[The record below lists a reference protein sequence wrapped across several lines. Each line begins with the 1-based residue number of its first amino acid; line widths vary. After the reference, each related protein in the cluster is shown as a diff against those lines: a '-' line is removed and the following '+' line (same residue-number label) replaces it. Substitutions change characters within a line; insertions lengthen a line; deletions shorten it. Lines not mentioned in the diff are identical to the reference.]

1 MPANHTYPALLRAN
15 AWARKAG
22 DSFYWQC
29 TTRTVQES
37 KLFPVNPYIAL
48 SYLNA
53 WYRWP
58 ELMRK
63 IESAMSAE
71 ELGDRA
77 RTDGSY
83 ASIITLGL
91 IPQFYLGGRQILLDM
106 GMLAPTDALDDVM
119 YVLDFAER
127 ISLAYQRAHA
137 HGLPSDAGQRAQ
149 ILTERWTQVFEADA
163 IAVTPGDRLH
173 TAFGHFMAT
182 ASAYGFLSHCE
193 CRLSFNNH
201 GPYRTA
207 GGGEM
212 LVRDLVDL
220 AECDYPW
227 MDGVAAGIEFN
238 NLTIPVIMKDTHFH
252 IVDDWGSFEASP
264 GYDAA
269 NIVALG
275 VYTSDYLADGFQP
288 VHMGSAEELAEALD
302 QISEKMSEATTGM
315 WKMMAGWS
323 REQMIDA
330 GLLVYYGVVKDLA
343 HYAGVYDQDDWFTI
357 DERVQR
363 FKPLFNDEYGNCL
376 VAEIVGLVSMSSQNW
391 SEYHMAKFSD
401 ARGEMWT
408 PIPYSVLADD
418 AWTSTVGPMR
428 PGSTSLP
435 AKTAPYTTTRGKL
448 SQEECNRLAR
458 EFRPTGWDLRHH
470 DDDTWVK
477 NHAEDPRAQELYR
490 AAQAT
495 STVLRGQGSGVRQE
509 DLAELRAKAAR

>member
-1 MPANHTYPALLRAN
+1 MPANHRYPELLRAN
-15 AWARKAG
+15 AWAQKAS

-58 ELMRK
+58 ELLRK
-63 IESAMSAE
+63 IESTMPAE
-71 ELGDRA
+71 DLGDRA
-77 RTDGSY
+77 RSDGSY

-106 GMLAPTDALDDVM
+106 GMLKPTDALDDIV
-119 YVLDFAER
+119 YVLGFAER
-127 ISLAYQRAHA
+127 INLAYHRAHA
-137 HGLPSDAGQRAQ
+137 HGMPSDAGQRAQ

-163 IAVTPGDRLH
+163 LGVTPGDRLH
-173 TAFGHFMAT
+173 AAFGRFMAT

-201 GPYRTA
+201 GPYRTS
-207 GGGEM
+207 GGEM

-220 AECDYPW
+220 GECDYPW
-227 MDGVAAGIEFN
+227 MDGVAAGIELN

-252 IVDDWGSFEASP
+252 ILDDWGSFEASP
-264 GYDAA
+264 SYDPN

-275 VYTSDYLADGFQP
+275 VYTSDYLADGFRP
-288 VHMGSAEELAEALD
+288 VHMESADELADYLD
-302 QISEKMSEATTGM
+302 DVREHMTEATTGM
-315 WKMMAGWS
+315 WKMMAAWS

-330 GLLVYYGVVKDLA
+330 GLLVYYAVIKDLA
-343 HYAGVYDQDDWFTI
+343 HYAGVYEQDDWFTI

-363 FKPLFNDEYGNCL
+363 FKPLFNDEYGNSL
-376 VAEIVGLVSMSSQNW
+376 ITEIVGLVSLSSQNR
-391 SEYHMAKFSD
+391 SNYHMAKFSD

-418 AWTSTVGPMR
+418 EWTSTVGPIR
-428 PGSTSLP
+428 PGTTSLP
-435 AKTAPYTTTRGKL
+435 TKAARYTTTRGKL
-448 SQEECNRLAR
+448 SQDECNRLAR
-458 EFRPTGWDLRHH
+458 GFRPSAWDLHH
-470 DDDTWVK
+470 FDDDTWLK
-477 NHAEDPRAQELYR
+477 NHPEDPRAHELYR

-495 STVLRGQGSGVRQE
+495 STVLGGRGAGVGQ
-509 DLAELRAKAAR
+509 DALAELRAQAR

>member
-1 MPANHTYPALLRAN
+1 MPANYTYPQLLRAN
-15 AWARKAG
+15 AWARKAS
-22 DSFYWQC
+22 DSFFWQC

-58 ELMRK
+58 ELLRK
-63 IESAMSAE
+63 IESAMPAE
-71 ELGDRA
+71 DLGDRA
-77 RTDGSY
+77 RVDGSY
-83 ASIITLGL
+83 ASTITLGL

-106 GMLAPTDALDDVM
+106 GMLKPTDALDDVM
-119 YVLDFAER
+119 FVLDFAER
-127 ISLAYQRAHA
+127 INLAYHRGHA

-149 ILTERWTQVFEADA
+149 ILSAPWTQVFEADA
-163 IAVTPGDRLH
+163 LGVKPGDRLH
-173 TAFGHFMAT
+173 TAFGRFMAT

-201 GPYRTA
+201 GPYRTSA
-207 GGGEM
+207 GEM

-220 AECDYPW
+220 GECDYPW
-227 MDGVAAGIEFN
+227 MDGVAAGIELN

-264 GYDAA
+264 SYDAN

-275 VYTSDYLADGFQP
+275 VYTSDFLADGFTP
-288 VHMGSAEELAEALD
+288 VHMGSADELAEYLD
-302 QISEKMSEATTGM
+302 HVREQMSEATTGM

-330 GLLVYYGVVKDLA
+330 GLLVYYGVIKDLA
-343 HYAGVYDQDDWFTI
+343 HYAGVYEQDDWFTI
-357 DERVQR
+357 DERAQR
-363 FKPLFNDEYGNCL
+363 FKPLFNDEYGNSL

-408 PIPYSVLADD
+408 PIPFSVLADD
-418 AWTSTVGPMR
+418 EWTATVGAMR
-428 PGSTSLP
+428 PGTTSLP
-435 AKTAPYTTTRGKL
+435 SKTAPYTTTRGKL
-448 SQEECNRLAR
+448 SQDECNRLAR
-458 EFRPTGWDLRHH
+458 EFRGHAWELRRY
-470 DDDTWVK
+470 DDDTWLK
-477 NHAEDPRAQELYR
+477 NHQDDRRADELYR
-490 AAQAT
+490 AVQAT
-495 STVLRGQGSGVRQE
+495 SNVLGGRGAGVSPDTVE
-509 DLAELRAKAAR
+509 ELRR

>member
-1 MPANHTYPALLRAN
+1 MPANHTYPTLLRAN
-15 AWARKAG
+15 AWAQKAS

-58 ELMRK
+58 ELLRK
-63 IESAMSAE
+63 IESRMPAE
-71 ELGDRA
+71 DLGDRA
-77 RTDGSY
+77 RSDGSY

-106 GMLAPTDALDDVM
+106 GMLKPTDALDDIV

-127 ISLAYQRAHA
+127 INLAYHRAHA
-137 HGLPSDAGQRAQ
+137 HAMPSDAGQRAQ

-163 IAVTPGDRLH
+163 LGVTPGDRLH
-173 TAFGHFMAT
+173 TAFGRFMAT

-201 GPYRTA
+201 GPYRTKS
-207 GGGEM
+207 GEM

-220 AECDYPW
+220 GECDYPW
-227 MDGVAAGIEFN
+227 MDGVAAGIELN

-252 IVDDWGSFEASP
+252 ILDDWGSFEASP
-264 GYDAA
+264 SYDAG
-269 NIVALG
+269 NIVAVG
-275 VYTSDYLADGFQP
+275 VYTSDYLADGFKP
-288 VHMGSAEELAEALD
+288 VHMDSADELADYLD
-302 QISEKMSEATTGM
+302 EVREQMTEATTGM
-315 WKMMAGWS
+315 WKMMAAWS

-330 GLLVYYGVVKDLA
+330 GLLVYYGVIKDLA

-357 DERVQR
+357 DERAQR
-363 FKPLFNDEYGNCL
+363 FKPLFNDEYGNSL
-376 VAEIVGLVSMSSQNW
+376 VAEIVGLVSLSSQNR

-418 AWTSTVGPMR
+418 EWTSTVGPIR
-428 PGSTSLP
+428 PGTTSLP

-448 SQEECNRLAR
+448 SQDECNELASG
-458 EFRPTGWDLRHH
+458 FRPSAWDLRHL
-470 DDDTWVK
+470 DDDTWLK
-477 NHAEDPRAQELYR
+477 NHPDDPRAHELYR
-490 AAQAT
+490 AAQAA
-495 STVLRGQGSGVRQE
+495 STVLGGRGAGVGQ
-509 DLAELRAKAAR
+509 DALVELRAQAH